1 MPNDTTGLDRMKKVF
16 IGVLVSAIFV
26 QSPGETLSQ
35 VFPVDLESLKKER
48 SYWLNPESMEVYD
61 GAVYKMEEGEI
72 VFKGHLRNGLFHGRY
87 EEYHPKVD
95 SLGSRGYERGTYEE
109 GHREGGFEV
118 YESVG
123 KLSEKGRYL
132 RGVRHGPYLAYH
144 DNMSLWIKTEYIEGR
159 WEGPYES
166 FDRNGKLV
174 AKGRYKKNLQCG
186 LWIQEGKMVEYPS
199 C

>member
-1 MPNDTTGLDRMKKVF
+1 
-16 IGVLVSAIFV
+16 
-26 QSPGETLSQ
+26 
-35 VFPVDLESLKKER
+35 
-48 SYWLNPESMEVYD
+48 MELYD

-87 EEYHPKVD
+87 EEYHSRVD
-95 SLGSRGYERGTYEE
+95 SLSSRGYERGTYEY

-144 DNMSLWIKTEYIEGR
+144 DNMSLWIKTEYIAGR

-166 FDRNGKLV
+166 FDRKGNLV
-174 AKGRYKKNLQCG
+174 AKGHYKKNSQCG
-186 LWIQEGKMVEYPS
+186 LWVQEGEMVEYPP